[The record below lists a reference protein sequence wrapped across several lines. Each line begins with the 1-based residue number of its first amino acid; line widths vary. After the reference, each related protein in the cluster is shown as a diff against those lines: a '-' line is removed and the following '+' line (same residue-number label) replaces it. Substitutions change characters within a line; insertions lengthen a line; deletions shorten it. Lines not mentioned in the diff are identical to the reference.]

1 MLGVSRAT
9 LYRALWA
16 SSGLPGQF
24 GNAFLYLATGL
35 LRAQELDAAARDEW
49 IDFSISDEDVD
60 AGLSRDERQFFECH
74 LRSGDRVLLVGCGA
88 GRDLLALDRL
98 GYLVDGLDHSP
109 QVIAIARAH
118 LARHRAAAALH
129 TGTIESAALDR
140 RYDAVI
146 FSNGCYSLVRGA
158 RRRAAALARVADHLV
173 PGGRVLISYH
183 GFTRQSA
190 VGLWLLRTSARA
202 ARADWSPE
210 PGDAFWRHRPGR
222 TLRYRHHFTREE
234 LNAEIEAAGFRRIP
248 DEHLDGSLRWVA
260 AVQP

>member
-1 MLGVSRAT
+1 VLGVSRAS

-16 SSGLPGQF
+16 SSALPGSF
-24 GNAFLYLATGL
+24 GNAFLYLAAGL
-35 LRAQELDAAARDEW
+35 LRADELDAAARDEW

-60 AGLSRDERQFFECH
+60 AGLSRGERQFFEGH

-88 GRDLLALDRL
+88 GRDLLALGRL
-98 GYLVDGLDHSP
+98 GYHVDGLDHSP

-118 LARHRAAAALH
+118 LARHGAAVVLH

-173 PGGRVLISYH
+173 RGGRVLISYH

-190 VGLWLLRTSARA
+190 LGLWLLRTSARV
-202 ARADWSPE
+202 ARAGWSAE
-210 PGDAFWRHRPGR
+210 PGDVFWRHRPGR
-222 TLRYRHHFTREE
+222 TLRYRHHFTRGE
-234 LNAEIEAAGFRRIP
+234 LIAEIEAAGFRP
-248 DEHLDGSLRWVA
+248 VADEHADGSLTWVA
-260 AVQP
+260 AVRP

>member
-1 MLGVSRAT
+1 VLGVSRAS
-9 LYRALWA
+9 LYRSLWA
-16 SSGLPGQF
+16 SSALPGQL
-24 GNAFLYLATGL
+24 GNAFLYLAAGF
-35 LRAQELDAAARDEW
+35 LRADDLDAAARDEW

-60 AGLSRDERQFFECH
+60 AGLSPDEREFFAGH
-74 LRSGDRVLLVGCGA
+74 LRAGDRVLLVGCGA
-88 GRDLLALDRL
+88 GRDLLALGRL
-98 GYLVDGLDHSP
+98 GYHVDGLDHSP

-118 LARHRAAAALH
+118 LARHGAAAALH

-158 RRRAAALARVADHLV
+158 RRRAAALARVADHLA

-190 VGLWLLRTSARA
+190 LGLWLLRTSARA

-210 PGDAFWRHRPGR
+210 PGDVFWRHRPGR
-222 TLRYRHHFTREE
+222 ALRYRHHFTREE
-234 LNAEIEAAGFRRIP
+234 LNAEIEAAGFRPIS
-248 DEHLDGSLRWVA
+248 DEHADGSLTWVA
-260 AVQP
+260 AVRP